1 MKRFEPHCHSMYSNL
16 RLLDCINRP
25 KDIILTAS
33 KLGYSGVAL
42 TDHEALCGHV
52 KWLKLEEE
60 LKKQDLIPKDF
71 KCALGNEIYLTK
83 DRTQAQKY
91 YHFIL
96 IAKNTEGHRAL
107 RELSSNSWLHSYY
120 YRGMERVPTLEKE
133 LEDMVHKYP
142 NTLIASSAC
151 LGGRIPELVLQLV
164 ELEQKDDM
172 DAITQK
178 KIEIRD
184 YLLWLKDLFGEDFY
198 IEIAPGDS
206 KDQIEYNKRIKRI
219 ASYYGIKQIIGTDAH
234 YLTED
239 KRSIHKAFLNA
250 KDGDREVDSFY
261 KNAYLMSN
269 EEIIEKIKLAGYTE
283 QDFEEMCNNSNEIYE
298 KIESYNIFHS
308 PIIPECE
315 VVDYPIDE
323 DKRIEKYVHLFELKK
338 SDNIQERCWVNDCL
352 DALEKKGKWNDRY
365 LTQLDSEA
373 DVLSFMSHKLN
384 NCMYSYF
391 NTFKHY
397 IDLFWECGSIVGP
410 GRGSATGFLSNYLL
424 GITQID
430 PIVHDLAD
438 FRFLNKERV
447 ELPDIDIDLC
457 PSKIDKIF
465 SAIRKE
471 RGSLNLIQVAT
482 FGLETSKA
490 AIATACR
497 GYRSKEFPNG
507 IDIDVSQYMSSLVP
521 VERGFVRGIS
531 DCIYGNEEKDWKPI
545 QELVSQFE
553 QYPGLLDIV
562 LEIEGL
568 VCRRGIH
575 ASGVMFYNNSP
586 YDTTALMRSPNGDI
600 TTQFDLG
607 DSESLGDTKFDL
619 LKTKISDKISITI
632 DLLQDA
638 GYFEK
643 DLTKREIYNKYLHP
657 ENINLNDDVLWDA
670 LENGNVQ
677 SVFQF
682 NTAIGIQTVKA
693 IKPRSIVEM
702 TAANALLRLAAQE
715 GLERPLDRYIRFKN
729 DIHLWYNEMDMA
741 GLSKEEQKILEPYYL
756 PDYGVPNSQ
765 EALMR
770 LCMDEKISHFTLGE
784 ANAARKIVGKKKIK
798 EIPKLKEKFLSQ
810 CPNENFGEYV
820 WQTMMAPQ
828 MSYAFSLNHSLAYSF
843 IGVQTLILAT
853 HYPEIVWDTACLIVD
868 AQSIEEEEEEEEID
882 EEIDELDDEEE
893 DEDDVVDKK
902 DKKSK
907 ARDYGKVATAIGE
920 IVSQGI
926 SMAPPDINNSR
937 FTFYPDI
944 EHNKILCGISS
955 VSGIGI
961 SLVNDI
967 ISNRYYSSLEDF
979 ISKNNLSKPKMINL
993 IKSGAFDSFGDR
1005 IDIMKE
1011 YCYLISDT
1019 KKRITL
1025 QNMKML
1031 IDYGLLPPELDFERR
1046 VYNFTKYLKKN
1057 KLDANFY
1064 NIDEVSLKFISE
1076 EFDVDILN
1084 ATDNGFK
1091 LNQKVWD
1098 KIYNKY
1104 MDNVRA
1110 YIKVN
1115 QTELLDKLNTKLSS
1129 DVWKKY
1135 CSGNISKWEMD
1146 SISCYL
1152 HEHELAHINTDMYG
1166 IGDFTQMPEEPEIES
1181 IFNMKGRNVPIYKI
1195 ERIAGTVLDK
1205 DKIRKTVTLL
1215 TTTGVVTVKIYGT
1228 GFAFYDKQISEIG
1241 ADGKKHII
1249 EKSMF
1254 TRGNKLIVTGIRK
1267 ENDFILKKYKRTPY
1281 HLIERIVEVHD
1292 DGTLVLT
1299 NRAAE

>member
-184 YLLWLKDLFGEDFY
+184 YLLWLKDLFGDDFY

-239 KRSIHKAFLNA
+239 KRPIHKAFLNA

-308 PIIPECE
+308 PIIPECK

-323 DKRIEKYVHLFELKK
+323 DKRIEKYIHLFELKK

-531 DCIYGNEEKDWKPI
+531 DCVYGNEEKDWKPI

-693 IKPRSIVEM
+693 IKPRSIIEM

-784 ANAARKIVGKKKIK
+784 ANAARKTISKKKVK
-798 EIPKLKEKFLSQ
+798 EIPKLKEKFISQ

-820 WQTMMAPQ
+820 WQTMLAPQ
-828 MSYAFSLNHSLAYSF
+828 KSYAFSLNHSLAYSF

-868 AQSIEEEEEEEEID
+868 AQSIEEEEEEEID
-882 EEIDELDDEEE
+882 EEIDELDDDEEE

-967 ISNRYYSSLEDF
+967 ISNRHYSSLEDF

-1091 LNQKVWD
+1091 LSQKVWD

-1241 ADGKKHII
+1241 ADGKKHVV

-1267 ENDFILKKYKRTPY
+1267 EDGFILKKYKRTPY

>member
-1 MKRFEPHCHSMYSNL
+1 M
-16 RLLDCINRP
+16 
-25 KDIILTAS
+25 
-33 KLGYSGVAL
+33 
-42 TDHEALCGHV
+42 
-52 KWLKLEEE
+52 
-60 LKKQDLIPKDF
+60 
-71 KCALGNEIYLTK
+71 
-83 DRTQAQKY
+83 
-91 YHFIL
+91 
-96 IAKNTEGHRAL
+96 
-107 RELSSNSWLHSYY
+107 
-120 YRGMERVPTLEKE
+120 
-133 LEDMVHKYP
+133 
-142 NTLIASSAC
+142 
-151 LGGRIPELVLQLV
+151 
-164 ELEQKDDM
+164 
-172 DAITQK
+172 
-178 KIEIRD
+178 
-184 YLLWLKDLFGEDFY
+184 
-198 IEIAPGDS
+198 
-206 KDQIEYNKRIKRI
+206 
-219 ASYYGIKQIIGTDAH
+219 
-234 YLTED
+234 
-239 KRSIHKAFLNA
+239 
-250 KDGDREVDSFY
+250 
-261 KNAYLMSN
+261 
-269 EEIIEKIKLAGYTE
+269 
-283 QDFEEMCNNSNEIYE
+283 
-298 KIESYNIFHS
+298 
-308 PIIPECE
+308 
-315 VVDYPIDE
+315 
-323 DKRIEKYVHLFELKK
+323 
-338 SDNIQERCWVNDCL
+338 
-352 DALEKKGKWNDRY
+352 
-365 LTQLDSEA
+365 
-373 DVLSFMSHKLN
+373 
-384 NCMYSYF
+384 
-391 NTFKHY
+391 
-397 IDLFWECGSIVGP
+397 
-410 GRGSATGFLSNYLL
+410 
-424 GITQID
+424 
-430 PIVHDLAD
+430 
-438 FRFLNKERV
+438 
-447 ELPDIDIDLC
+447 
-457 PSKIDKIF
+457 
-465 SAIRKE
+465 
-471 RGSLNLIQVAT
+471 
-482 FGLETSKA
+482 
-490 AIATACR
+490 
-497 GYRSKEFPNG
+497 
-507 IDIDVSQYMSSLVP
+507 
-521 VERGFVRGIS
+521 
-531 DCIYGNEEKDWKPI
+531 
-545 QELVSQFE
+545 
-553 QYPGLLDIV
+553 
-562 LEIEGL
+562 
-568 VCRRGIH
+568 
-575 ASGVMFYNNSP
+575 
-586 YDTTALMRSPNGDI
+586 
-600 TTQFDLG
+600 
-607 DSESLGDTKFDL
+607 DTKFDL

-632 DLLQDA
+632 DLLQDT

-643 DLTKREIYNKYLHP
+643 DLTKRELYNKYLHP
-657 ENINLNDDVLWDA
+657 EIINLNDDVLWDA

-729 DIHLWYNEMDMA
+729 DIRLWYNEMDMA

-784 ANAARKIVGKKKIK
+784 ANAARKTISKKKIK

-820 WQTMMAPQ
+820 WQTMLAPQ
-828 MSYAFSLNHSLAYSF
+828 LSYAFSLNHSLAYSF

-882 EEIDELDDEEE
+882 EEIDELDDDEEE

-967 ISNRYYSSLEDF
+967 ISNRHYSSLEDF

-1076 EFDVDILN
+1076 EFDVDILV
-1084 ATDNGFK
+1084 ATDDGFK

-1104 MDNVRA
+1104 MDTVRA
-1110 YIKVN
+1110 YIKTN
-1115 QTELLDKLNTKLSS
+1115 QTELLDKLNTKLIS

-1152 HEHELAHINTDMYG
+1152 HEHELSHINTDMYN

-1241 ADGKKHII
+1241 ADGKKHVV

-1267 ENDFILKKYKRTPY
+1267 EDSFILKKYKRTPY
-1281 HLIERIVEVHD
+1281 HLIERIVEINN

>member
-1 MKRFEPHCHSMYSNL
+1 M
-16 RLLDCINRP
+16 
-25 KDIILTAS
+25 
-33 KLGYSGVAL
+33 
-42 TDHEALCGHV
+42 
-52 KWLKLEEE
+52 
-60 LKKQDLIPKDF
+60 
-71 KCALGNEIYLTK
+71 
-83 DRTQAQKY
+83 
-91 YHFIL
+91 
-96 IAKNTEGHRAL
+96 
-107 RELSSNSWLHSYY
+107 
-120 YRGMERVPTLEKE
+120 
-133 LEDMVHKYP
+133 
-142 NTLIASSAC
+142 
-151 LGGRIPELVLQLV
+151 
-164 ELEQKDDM
+164 
-172 DAITQK
+172 
-178 KIEIRD
+178 
-184 YLLWLKDLFGEDFY
+184 
-198 IEIAPGDS
+198 
-206 KDQIEYNKRIKRI
+206 
-219 ASYYGIKQIIGTDAH
+219 
-234 YLTED
+234 
-239 KRSIHKAFLNA
+239 
-250 KDGDREVDSFY
+250 
-261 KNAYLMSN
+261 
-269 EEIIEKIKLAGYTE
+269 
-283 QDFEEMCNNSNEIYE
+283 
-298 KIESYNIFHS
+298 
-308 PIIPECE
+308 
-315 VVDYPIDE
+315 
-323 DKRIEKYVHLFELKK
+323 
-338 SDNIQERCWVNDCL
+338 
-352 DALEKKGKWNDRY
+352 
-365 LTQLDSEA
+365 
-373 DVLSFMSHKLN
+373 
-384 NCMYSYF
+384 
-391 NTFKHY
+391 
-397 IDLFWECGSIVGP
+397 
-410 GRGSATGFLSNYLL
+410 
-424 GITQID
+424 
-430 PIVHDLAD
+430 
-438 FRFLNKERV
+438 
-447 ELPDIDIDLC
+447 
-457 PSKIDKIF
+457 
-465 SAIRKE
+465 
-471 RGSLNLIQVAT
+471 
-482 FGLETSKA
+482 
-490 AIATACR
+490 
-497 GYRSKEFPNG
+497 
-507 IDIDVSQYMSSLVP
+507 
-521 VERGFVRGIS
+521 
-531 DCIYGNEEKDWKPI
+531 
-545 QELVSQFE
+545 
-553 QYPGLLDIV
+553 
-562 LEIEGL
+562 
-568 VCRRGIH
+568 
-575 ASGVMFYNNSP
+575 
-586 YDTTALMRSPNGDI
+586 
-600 TTQFDLG
+600 
-607 DSESLGDTKFDL
+607 
-619 LKTKISDKISITI
+619 
-632 DLLQDA
+632 
-638 GYFEK
+638 
-643 DLTKREIYNKYLHP
+643 
-657 ENINLNDDVLWDA
+657 
-670 LENGNVQ
+670 
-677 SVFQF
+677 
-682 NTAIGIQTVKA
+682 
-693 IKPRSIVEM
+693 
-702 TAANALLRLAAQE
+702 
-715 GLERPLDRYIRFKN
+715 
-729 DIHLWYNEMDMA
+729 
-741 GLSKEEQKILEPYYL
+741 
-756 PDYGVPNSQ
+756 
-765 EALMR
+765 
-770 LCMDEKISHFTLGE
+770 
-784 ANAARKIVGKKKIK
+784 KKKIK

-882 EEIDELDDEEE
+882 EEINELDDDEEE

-967 ISNRYYSSLEDF
+967 ISNRHYSSLEDF

-1091 LNQKVWD
+1091 LSQKVWD

>member
-184 YLLWLKDLFGEDFY
+184 YLLWLKDLFGDDFY

-239 KRSIHKAFLNA
+239 KRPIHKAFLNA

-338 SDNIQERCWVNDCL
+338 SNNIQERCWVNDCL

-397 IDLFWECGSIVGP
+397 IDLFWECGSIIGP

-471 RGSLNLIQVAT
+471 RGNLNLIQVAT

-670 LENGNVQ
+670 LEKGNVQ

-682 NTAIGIQTVKA
+682 NTAIGVQTVKA
-693 IKPRSIVEM
+693 IRPRSIIEM

-784 ANAARKIVGKKKIK
+784 ANAARKIVG
-798 EIPKLKEKFLSQ
+798 
-810 CPNENFGEYV
+810 
-820 WQTMMAPQ
+820 
-828 MSYAFSLNHSLAYSF
+828 
-843 IGVQTLILAT
+843 
-853 HYPEIVWDTACLIVD
+853 
-868 AQSIEEEEEEEEID
+868 
-882 EEIDELDDEEE
+882 
-893 DEDDVVDKK
+893 
-902 DKKSK
+902 
-907 ARDYGKVATAIGE
+907 
-920 IVSQGI
+920 
-926 SMAPPDINNSR
+926 
-937 FTFYPDI
+937 
-944 EHNKILCGISS
+944 
-955 VSGIGI
+955 
-961 SLVNDI
+961 
-967 ISNRYYSSLEDF
+967 
-979 ISKNNLSKPKMINL
+979 
-993 IKSGAFDSFGDR
+993 
-1005 IDIMKE
+1005 
-1011 YCYLISDT
+1011 
-1019 KKRITL
+1019 
-1025 QNMKML
+1025 
-1031 IDYGLLPPELDFERR
+1031 
-1046 VYNFTKYLKKN
+1046 
-1057 KLDANFY
+1057 
-1064 NIDEVSLKFISE
+1064 
-1076 EFDVDILN
+1076 
-1084 ATDNGFK
+1084 
-1091 LNQKVWD
+1091 
-1098 KIYNKY
+1098 
-1104 MDNVRA
+1104 
-1110 YIKVN
+1110 
-1115 QTELLDKLNTKLSS
+1115 
-1129 DVWKKY
+1129 
-1135 CSGNISKWEMD
+1135 
-1146 SISCYL
+1146 
-1152 HEHELAHINTDMYG
+1152 
-1166 IGDFTQMPEEPEIES
+1166 
-1181 IFNMKGRNVPIYKI
+1181 
-1195 ERIAGTVLDK
+1195 
-1205 DKIRKTVTLL
+1205 
-1215 TTTGVVTVKIYGT
+1215 
-1228 GFAFYDKQISEIG
+1228 
-1241 ADGKKHII
+1241 
-1249 EKSMF
+1249 
-1254 TRGNKLIVTGIRK
+1254 
-1267 ENDFILKKYKRTPY
+1267 
-1281 HLIERIVEVHD
+1281 
-1292 DGTLVLT
+1292 
-1299 NRAAE
+1299 